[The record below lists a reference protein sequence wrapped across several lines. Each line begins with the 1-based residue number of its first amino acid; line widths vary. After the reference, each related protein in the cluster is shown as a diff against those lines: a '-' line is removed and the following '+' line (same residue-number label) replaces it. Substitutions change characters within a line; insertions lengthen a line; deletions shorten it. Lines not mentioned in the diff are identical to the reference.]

1 MQRNYESYSRQS
13 LLNIMDNAKDVSVSY
28 ESKYPDGNKL
38 RNGFEIGDFNN
49 LNSWGRRKREAERCL
64 KIKNNQ

>member
-1 MQRNYESYSRQS
+1 
-13 LLNIMDNAKDVSVSY
+13 MDNAKDVSVSY